1 MKIKKISITRK
12 FLIHRGPDSQK
23 YIKRNG
29 CFMYHSRLKIID
41 INPRSNQPFTDKD
54 EKYYLLFNGEIYN
67 YLELQK
73 KYKIKINTSSDT
85 EILFLLLKKHGLK
98 KTLRE
103 IKGMFS
109 FVFFDTEKKYY
120 FLCKGP
126 FWSKTFILYE

>member
-1 MKIKKISITRK
+1 MCGYILSTIENKKNFCHKK

-54 EKYYLLFNGEIYN
+54 EKYYLLFNSEIYN

-85 EILFLLLKKHGLK
+85 EILFLLLKNHGLK
-98 KTLRE
+98 KL
-103 IKGMFS
+103 
-109 FVFFDTEKKYY
+109 
-120 FLCKGP
+120 
-126 FWSKTFILYE
+126 